1 MRSLWGRPLEA
12 TLTVCL
18 SRRRR
23 RRRRRHRVVAE
34 DRSVAPM
41 WPRRMERARTI
52 VTMILRACV
61 KNAPST
67 VTPWHEVL
75 RVRNLYKHVTR

>member
-1 MRSLWGRPLEA
+1 MYFCYMRSLWGRPLEA

-34 DRSVAPM
+34 DRSVAP
-41 WPRRMERARTI
+41 
-52 VTMILRACV
+52 V
-61 KNAPST
+61 
-67 VTPWHEVL
+67 
-75 RVRNLYKHVTR
+75 